1 MNILLDV
8 NIVVDICSK
17 REPFY
22 TKVLEIMDWLDLNDI
37 SARLY
42 AGSVQTYQYVLMS
55 ELLSRDK
62 KNNEKK
68 GISFYKEESKYLLSS
83 FTDDLVWISAL
94 SEDGPVYSDEDPED
108 AQLIKAVNRM
118 GNDGLLLTRDK
129 RLLQRFEKAISPEQF
144 IAKYVN
150 AEKEWQIPI
159 PFCDLKKQLDEYRP
173 EMEKAISGVIESTS
187 FINGPAVKTL
197 AEDLSVFAGVK
208 HTIPCASG
216 TDALL
221 LALMAL
227 DVKPGDEIIVPA
239 FTFIA
244 TGSMVSFYKAVPVFA
259 DVDPVTFTIDPESIK
274 KKITGKTVGV
284 IPVSLY
290 GQCADM
296 DAINKLAAE
305 HDLWVLEDAAQSFGA
320 EYKGR
325 KSCNLSG
332 IATTSFFPAKP
343 LGCYGDGGAVF
354 TNDDALA
361 DKVRLYANHG
371 QAKRYYHSKI
381 GINGRMDSIQ
391 AAVVSAKLKHFSA
404 EIELRNKVA
413 AGYTERLKSIVKTP
427 NVLPRNLSTWAQ
439 YTIRSEK
446 QDLIREK
453 LAEKNI
459 PSAIHYP
466 MPLPKQ
472 EAFAYLTQDDDFPV
486 SDMLSAQVMSLPMHP
501 FLKDEEID
509 LICSVISEAVNE

>member
-22 TKVLEIMDWLDLNDI
+22 TKVLEIMDWLDLNGI

-68 GISFYKEESKYLLSS
+68 SISFYKEESKNLLSS
-83 FTDDLVWISAL
+83 FTADLVWISAL
-94 SEDGPVYSDEDPED
+94 SDDGSVYSDEDPED

-118 GNDGLLLTRDK
+118 GDDALLLTRDK
-129 RLLQRFEKAISPEQF
+129 KLLERFDKAVSPDQF
-144 IAKYVN
+144 IGKYIKSNTDFKKPV
-150 AEKEWQIPI
+150 

-173 EMEKAISGVIESTS
+173 EIENVVSSVVESTA

-197 AEDLSVFAGVK
+197 AEDLSAFAGVK

-259 DVDPVTFTIDPESIK
+259 DVDPVTFTINPESIE
-274 KKITGKTVGV
+274 KKITGKTVGI

-296 DAINKLAAE
+296 DAINKLASE
-305 HDLWVLEDAAQSFGA
+305 HGLWVLEDAAQSYGA
-320 EYKGR
+320 EYKGK

-332 IATTSFFPAKP
+332 ISTTSFFPAKP

-371 QAKRYYHSKI
+371 QAKRYYHSEI

-391 AAVVSAKLKHFSA
+391 AAVVSAKLKHFQD

-413 AGYTERLKSIVKTP
+413 AKYTERLKDIVQTP
-427 NVLPRNLSTWAQ
+427 EILPHNLSTWAQ

-446 QDLIREK
+446 RDLIRERLSK
-453 LAEKNI
+453 KDI

-472 EAFAYLTQDDDFPV
+472 EAFAYLKQNGSFPV
-486 SDMLSAQVMSLPMHP
+486 SDMLSGQVMSLPMDP
-501 FLKDEEID
+501 FLRDEEID
-509 LICSVISEAVNE
+509 LICGVISGAVNE